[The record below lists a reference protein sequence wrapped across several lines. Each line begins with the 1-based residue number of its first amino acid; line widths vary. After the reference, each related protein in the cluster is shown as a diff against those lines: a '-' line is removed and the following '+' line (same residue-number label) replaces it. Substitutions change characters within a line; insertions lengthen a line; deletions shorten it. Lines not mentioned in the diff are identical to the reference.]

1 MRDRDD
7 DFDLDESDH
16 VDDDGLDE
24 EDSSDAVTM
33 PCPHCFGTIYD
44 DSERCPHCGEY
55 LSREDLPYRPPV
67 WVVIGVSICL
77 VIVATWIV
85 RYR

>member
-7 DFDLDESDH
+7 EFDLDESD
-16 VDDDGLDE
+16 DLDE
-24 EDSSDAVTM
+24 EDGDSGESM

-55 LSREDLPYRPPV
+55 LSREDAPRPPPP
-67 WVVIGVSICL
+67 WWIILGVGVCL
-77 VIVATWIV
+77 VIVFRWIFPFH
-85 RYR
+85 

>member
-7 DFDLDESDH
+7 EFDVDESDDL
-16 VDDDGLDE
+16 DD

-44 DSERCPHCGEY
+44 DSERCPHCGQY
-55 LSREDLPYRPPV
+55 LSREDLPYRPPL

-77 VIVATWIV
+77 VVVATWIV
-85 RYR
+85 RYC